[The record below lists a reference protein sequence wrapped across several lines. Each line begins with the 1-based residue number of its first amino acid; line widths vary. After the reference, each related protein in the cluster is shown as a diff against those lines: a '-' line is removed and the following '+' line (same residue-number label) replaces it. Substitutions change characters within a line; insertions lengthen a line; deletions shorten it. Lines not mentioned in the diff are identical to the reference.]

1 MAPVDPGRLDRILH
15 EPARLAIASVLASR
29 RDIAFTE
36 LRDLIGLTDGNL
48 SVHLRV
54 LEEAG
59 YAVITKSFVR
69 RRPQTT
75 ARLSRKGREALLR
88 HLDALE
94 AIVRQAREGVR
105 KATN

>member
-1 MAPVDPGRLDRILH
+1 MPPVDPSQIDRILH
-15 EPARLAIASVLASR
+15 EPARLSIAAVLASR
-29 RDIAFTE
+29 REAPFTE

-59 YAVITKSFVR
+59 YVSISKAFVGK
-69 RRPQTT
+69 RPQTT
-75 ARLSRKGREALLR
+75 ARLSRKGREALSR

-94 AIVRQAREGVR
+94 AIVRHARAGTKGR
-105 KATN
+105 